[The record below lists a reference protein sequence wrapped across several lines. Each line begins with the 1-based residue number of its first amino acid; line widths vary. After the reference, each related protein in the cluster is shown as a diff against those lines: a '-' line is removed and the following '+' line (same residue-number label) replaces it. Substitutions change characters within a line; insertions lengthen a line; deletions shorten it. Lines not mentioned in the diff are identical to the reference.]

1 MLEQGAKIGHEVV
14 DVVRPGRLAGLAV
27 AAQVVAQQLEL
38 TRELKIED
46 MQVPIRN
53 KR

>member
-1 MLEQGAKIGHEVV
+1 MFAFKVST
-14 DVVRPGRLAGLAV
+14 DTSKPWAR
-27 AAQVVAQQLEL
+27 LEL

-53 KR
+53 KP